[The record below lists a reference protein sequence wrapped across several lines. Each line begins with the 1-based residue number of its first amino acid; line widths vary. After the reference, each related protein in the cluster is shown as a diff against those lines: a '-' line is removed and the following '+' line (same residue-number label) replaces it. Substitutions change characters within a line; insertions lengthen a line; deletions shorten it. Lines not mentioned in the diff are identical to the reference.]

1 MSEELPPPVDVLAV
15 GAHPDDVEI
24 AVGGTL
30 ARLVQQGYRVGI
42 CDLTNGEPTPG
53 SPGPVTR
60 LEEAKEA
67 ARILGVQIRETLT
80 LPNRCLFDSF
90 AARIALARIIRRW
103 KPSIVLGIGAK
114 TPMASPDHW
123 QAMQITDA
131 AVFYSRLTKWDDEFA
146 GLPVHT
152 VRKQI
157 WYPLGLSTLEHPDS
171 SSRFVVDIS
180 NSLSVKLD
188 AIRAYRTQFP
198 PTKDRVFQLVES
210 QNRFYGAS
218 AGFAAGELLISA
230 TTLGVR
236 DLVQTICPPEG
247 DRRH

>member
-1 MSEELPPPVDVLAV
+1 MSEELPVPLDVLAV

-30 ARLVQQGYRVGI
+30 ARLVQQGHRVGI

-53 SPGPVTR
+53 SPGPETR
-60 LEEAKEA
+60 LAESREA
-67 ARILGVQIRETLT
+67 ARILGIQVRETLT

-90 AARIALARIIRRW
+90 AARISLARMIRHWR
-103 KPSIVLGIGAK
+103 PSIVMGIGGK

-157 WYPLGLSTLEHPDS
+157 WYPLGLSTLDHHES
-171 SSRFVVDIS
+171 TSRFIVDIS
-180 NSLSVKLD
+180 ASLTVKLD
-188 AIRAYRTQFP
+188 AIRAYKTQFP
-198 PTKDRVFQLVES
+198 PSKDRVFQLVES

-218 AGFAAGELLISA
+218 AGFSAGEMLMSA
-230 TTLGVR
+230 TTLGIR
-236 DLVQTICPPEG
+236 DLMSTLCPLESDNG
-247 DRRH
+247 